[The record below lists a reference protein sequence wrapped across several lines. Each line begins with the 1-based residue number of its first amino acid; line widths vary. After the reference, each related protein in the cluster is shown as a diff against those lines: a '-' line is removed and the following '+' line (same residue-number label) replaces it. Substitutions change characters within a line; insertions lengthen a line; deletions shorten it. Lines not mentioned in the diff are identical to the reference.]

1 LNPKNPNSAGVT
13 KSIEDAARAVG
24 GQVHF
29 LHASNEQELD
39 AAFAAL
45 GPDCEPEPFLSP
57 PTHSSAVSAIMSFRS
72 AG

>member
-45 GPDCEPEPFLSP
+45 GPIASRPFLSP